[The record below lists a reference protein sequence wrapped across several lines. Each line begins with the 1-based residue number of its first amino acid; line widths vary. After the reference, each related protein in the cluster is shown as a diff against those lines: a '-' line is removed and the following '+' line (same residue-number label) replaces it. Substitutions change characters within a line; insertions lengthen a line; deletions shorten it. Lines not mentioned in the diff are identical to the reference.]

1 MIGCWLLAQEVLYF
15 AASARISSLRWS
27 SMPTLRRR
35 QRRSGFRGATFEPGR
50 SKVRGAETDWHSH
63 LLDEQPV
70 SLVSKRTRQQNV
82 DDMAMLRLLAC
93 ESAGLSLVPPV
104 VARGE
109 LDSGL
114 LVAHH
119 RIRQLRENF
128 YAITPS
134 RRFPN
139 PVLREL
145 LQKKSPLLAAKG

>member
-1 MIGCWLLAQEVLYF
+1 M
-15 AASARISSLRWS
+15 
-27 SMPTLRRR
+27 
-35 QRRSGFRGATFEPGR
+35 
-50 SKVRGAETDWHSH
+50 
-63 LLDEQPV
+63 
-70 SLVSKRTRQQNV
+70 SKRTRQRNV

-104 VARGE
+104 VVRGE

-114 LVAHH
+114 LVENH

-134 RRFPN
+134 QRFPN